1 MSIVTTNTKTLN
13 VSVDHLNEI
22 LPFLEVLYNGGYVT
36 MEALTEAL
44 TTYINQETLDEA
56 ITNSITE
63 KLPNILST
71 YNFARQEDLDIL
83 VESQAEQ
90 SDKITTLEQSFNDVA
105 IDIVDIVDR
114 LTALENAQSTKPT
127 PEVVL
132 NSISATINIPDSV
145 GIFDFVPLEDLKQY
159 ITVNAIYS
167 DSSEVEVVMYTL
179 EGTLREGTSTITV
192 TYQDKVDTVDI
203 EVLPINNLGAVYNQ
217 GDKVIYENA
226 EVSTLKEG
234 LIVTA
239 YGDID
244 RTKSYTVPL
253 TEVSLNGTLTA
264 PTSIIEVSYHE
275 ITTTFEVVVTALQTT
290 LQSISAVYTQGNTV
304 ITPSTSLEDLK
315 ANLVVRATYSNGSSN
330 IITAYTLEGTLVEG
344 TSTIT
349 VKANEDTTITTT
361 FNVVVTAEPSASP
374 SIQSISAVY
383 TQGDVVVHPSTPLDD
398 LKANLVVTINYDDGS
413 NAETTGYTLEGTLTE
428 GSSTIIVILDENT
441 SFNTTF
447 DVVVSSE
454 S

>member
-192 TYQDKVDTVDI
+192 KANDKVDTVDI
-203 EVLPINNLGAVYNQ
+203 EVLTINNHGAAYNKR
-217 GDKVIYENA
+217 DK
-226 EVSTLKEG
+226 
-234 LIVTA
+234 
-239 YGDID
+239 
-244 RTKSYTVPL
+244 
-253 TEVSLNGTLTA
+253 
-264 PTSIIEVSYHE
+264 
-275 ITTTFEVVVTALQTT
+275 
-290 LQSISAVYTQGNTV
+290 IS
-304 ITPSTSLEDLK
+304 
-315 ANLVVRATYSNGSSN
+315 
-330 IITAYTLEGTLVEG
+330 
-344 TSTIT
+344 
-349 VKANEDTTITTT
+349 
-361 FNVVVTAEPSASP
+361 
-374 SIQSISAVY
+374 
-383 TQGDVVVHPSTPLDD
+383 
-398 LKANLVVTINYDDGS
+398 
-413 NAETTGYTLEGTLTE
+413 
-428 GSSTIIVILDENT
+428 
-441 SFNTTF
+441 
-447 DVVVSSE
+447 
-454 S
+454 